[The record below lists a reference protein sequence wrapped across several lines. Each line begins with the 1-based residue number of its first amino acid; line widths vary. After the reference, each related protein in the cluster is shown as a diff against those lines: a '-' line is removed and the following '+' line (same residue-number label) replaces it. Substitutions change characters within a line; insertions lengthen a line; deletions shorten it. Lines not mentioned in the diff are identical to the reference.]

1 LTGGRF
7 ADRTQWNLAIGQRV
21 STGMATALKIGTVL
35 PAFELVAQDRSIRA
49 LPDLS
54 GPNLLVF
61 YRGDW

>member
-1 LTGGRF
+1 
-7 ADRTQWNLAIGQRV
+7 
-21 STGMATALKIGTVL
+21 MATALKIGTVL
-35 PAFELVAQDRSIRA
+35 PAFELVAQDGSIRA